1 MNQAIDHYKEQLFTY
16 SEQQG
21 LYSLR
26 KEFTKY
32 LRELQVFTRLER
44 LVITSG
50 SQQAL
55 HILSVMPFSNGKKNV
70 LLEQPTYFG
79 MIDTLQLN
87 NVTTLG
93 IDLKNEGFHTFFQLF
108 SSVKIKIS
116 EKRRKIKL
124 RKDSQGKGCP

>member
-55 HILSVMPFSNGKKNV
+55 HILSVMPFPNGKKNV
-70 LLEQPTYFG
+70 LLEQPT
-79 MIDTLQLN
+79 TLA
-87 NVTTLG
+87 
-93 IDLKNEGFHTFFQLF
+93 
-108 SSVKIKIS
+108 
-116 EKRRKIKL
+116 
-124 RKDSQGKGCP
+124 